1 MFVPEAC
8 TLRGILSL
16 GEGDAQAA
24 LTDINEVLLSVP
36 EGALALNARGV
47 VHARL
52 GNDNAARLD
61 FETAFRIAPQLTD
74 ARHNWQVVSGDALR
88 GAEIPNTWSMGIFG
102 TGIREEANW
111 DFARQHAESL
121 IQGRPRAYLY
131 VAFEGVFRP
140 DDAIAKM
147 QNLGVKTVVIP
158 ADNPLTTEKVELG
171 RLLVFDKRLSQDN
184 TIACM
189 SCHLATNAFTD
200 GKPVSTGIR
209 GQKGGRSAPA
219 SFNRVFSSA
228 QFWDGR
234 AATLEAQSIGPFT
247 NPIEHGFANYDVM
260 MAKMNKIPG
269 YRKLFKEA
277 FGDENIKIENVGKAI
292 ASFQRT
298 ILSGNSPAD
307 KFDQGQQVGA
317 ISESAQKGLTLFRD
331 KARCTKC
338 HSGFNFTDEKFHNL
352 GIGWDDNKVDLG
364 RYMVTSNAEEL
375 GAFKTPTL
383 REIARSAPYMHDGRF
398 KTLEEVVNF
407 YNKGGV
413 KNPHQDPLILPLE
426 LTDQEKSD
434 LVAFLRTLNG
444 EGWQHVI
451 APKSF
456 PK

>member
-1 MFVPEAC
+1 MKPAIPKSE
-8 TLRGILSL
+8 LR
-16 GEGDAQAA
+16 QAA
-24 LTDINEVLLSVP
+24 LGGSFLARQSLL
-36 EGALALNARGV
+36 GALAVCSVAMLSPWVA
-47 VHARL
+47 
-52 GNDNAARLD
+52 
-61 FETAFRIAPQLTD
+61 TATEYKLK
-74 ARHNWQVVSGDALR
+74 
-88 GAEIPNTWSMGIFG
+88 IPFG
-102 TGIREEANW
+102 LEESA
-111 DFARQHAESL
+111 
-121 IQGRPRAYLY
+121 
-131 VAFEGVFRP
+131 
-140 DDAIAKM
+140 
-147 QNLGVKTVVIP
+147 VVIP

-171 RLLVFDKRLSQDN
+171 RILFFDKRLSQDN
-184 TIACM
+184 TIACA
-189 SCHLATNAFTD
+189 SCHLAKNAFTD

-209 GQKGGRSAPA
+209 GQKGGRSAPV

-234 AATLEAQSIGPFT
+234 ADTLEAQSIGPFT
-247 NPIEHGFANYDVM
+247 NSIEHGFPNYDVM
-260 MAKMNKIPG
+260 MAKMKKIPG
-269 YRKLFKEA
+269 YRKLFMDA
-277 FGDENIKIENVGKAI
+277 FGEDITIENVGKAI

-298 ILSGNSPAD
+298 VLSGNSPGD
-307 KFDQGQQVGA
+307 RFDQGQEAGA

-364 RYMVTSNAEEL
+364 RYMVTGIAEEL

-413 KNPHQDPLILPLE
+413 KNPHQDPLIIPLE

-434 LVAFLRTLNG
+434 LVAFLHTLNG
-444 EGWQHVI
+444 EGWQHI
-451 APKSF
+451 SAPKSF